1 MDVSFRGF
9 TPTRMRMTEFGDRR
23 CNPAPT
29 RQAGTR
35 TEPCRG
41 QPALAKR
48 VGAAATAAMLLTAGA
63 CGPGSD
69 APSVSSDSD
78 RGGISPSAT
87 VTPSPSPSD
96 QVRYPSLSRFTDPVD
111 RFAYKS
117 AYSDCRV
124 IGVEG
129 TAEAFGGDPDTPS
142 SVARAYAV
150 AIFRESEEHREATS
164 QGCLDAFEAEA
175 ER

>member
-1 MDVSFRGF
+1 MNVFCADSR
-9 TPTRMRMTEFGDRR
+9 PRMRMTAFGDRR
-23 CNPAPT
+23 GNPAPT

-35 TEPCRG
+35 TEPGRG
-41 QPALAKR
+41 QRALAKR
-48 VGAAATAAMLLTAGA
+48 VGAVATAAMLLTAGA

-69 APSVSSDSD
+69 APSVSPDSD
-78 RGGISPSAT
+78 RGGLSAPAT

-96 QVRYPSLSRFTDPVD
+96 EVRYPNLSRFTDPVD

-117 AYSDCRV
+117 AYSDCRL

-129 TAEAFGGDPDTPS
+129 TAEAFGGDPDAPS
-142 SVARAYAV
+142 SVARAYAI
-150 AIFRESEEHREATS
+150 AIFRDSEEHREATS

-175 ER
+175 E

>member
-1 MDVSFRGF
+1 MNVSFRGS
-9 TPTRMRMTEFGDRR
+9 TPPRMRMTAFGDRR
-23 CNPAPT
+23 GDPAAT

-35 TEPCRG
+35 TKRCRG
-41 QPALAKR
+41 QPTLAKR
-48 VGAAATAAMLLTAGA
+48 VGVVATAAMLLTAGA

-69 APSVSSDSD
+69 APSVSPDSD
-78 RGGISPSAT
+78 GISASAT
-87 VTPSPSPSD
+87 VTLSPSPSD
-96 QVRYPSLSRFTDPVD
+96 EVRYPSLSRFTDPVD

-117 AYSDCRV
+117 AYSDCRL

-129 TAEAFGGDPDTPS
+129 TAEAFGGDPDAPS

-175 ER
+175 E

>member
-1 MDVSFRGF
+1 
-9 TPTRMRMTEFGDRR
+9 
-23 CNPAPT
+23 
-29 RQAGTR
+29 
-35 TEPCRG
+35 
-41 QPALAKR
+41 LARR
-48 VGAAATAAMLLTAGA
+48 VGAVATAAMLLTAGA

-69 APSVSSDSD
+69 ARSVSPDSD
-78 RGGISPSAT
+78 RGDISASAT

-96 QVRYPSLSRFTDPVD
+96 EVQYPNLSRFTDPVD

-117 AYSDCRV
+117 AYSDCRL

-129 TAEAFGGDPDTPS
+129 TAEAFGGDPDAPS

-164 QGCLDAFEAEA
+164 QGCLDAFETEA
-175 ER
+175 E

>member
-1 MDVSFRGF
+1 MDVCFRRS
-9 TPTRMRMTEFGDRR
+9 TPTRMRMTVFGDRR
-23 CNPAPT
+23 GDPAPT
-29 RQAGTR
+29 RRAGTR
-35 TEPCRG
+35 TEPCTG

-48 VGAAATAAMLLTAGA
+48 VRAGDRRDTSYRRRVRSWIGRSV
-63 CGPGSD
+63 CQPGFGPGRYLGVRHGD
-69 APSVSSDSD
+69 ALPL
-78 RGGISPSAT
+78 
-87 VTPSPSPSD
+87 PSD
-96 QVRYPSLSRFTDPVD
+96 EVRYPNLSRFTDPVD

-117 AYSDCRV
+117 AYSDCRL

-129 TAEAFGGDPDTPS
+129 TAEAFGGDPDAPS

-175 ER
+175 E

>member
-1 MDVSFRGF
+1 
-9 TPTRMRMTEFGDRR
+9 MRMTAFGDRR
-23 CNPAPT
+23 GNPAPT

-41 QPALAKR
+41 QRALARR
-48 VGAAATAAMLLTAGA
+48 VGAVATAAMLLTAGA

-69 APSVSSDSD
+69 ARSVSPDSD
-78 RGGISPSAT
+78 RGGISASAT
-87 VTPSPSPSD
+87 VTPSPSD
-96 QVRYPSLSRFTDPVD
+96 EVRYPNLSRFTDPVD

-117 AYSDCRV
+117 AYSDCRL

-129 TAEAFGGDPDTPS
+129 TAEAFGGDPDAPS

-164 QGCLDAFEAEA
+164 QGCLDAFETEA
-175 ER
+175 E

>member
-9 TPTRMRMTEFGDRR
+9 TPPRMRMTAFGDRR
-23 CNPAPT
+23 GNPAPT
-29 RQAGTR
+29 RQPGTR
-35 TEPCRG
+35 TESGRG
-41 QPALAKR
+41 QRTLARR
-48 VGAAATAAMLLTAGA
+48 VGALATAAMLLTAGA

-69 APSVSSDSD
+69 APSVSPDSD
-78 RGGISPSAT
+78 RGGISASAT

-96 QVRYPSLSRFTDPVD
+96 EVRYPNLSRFTDPVD

-117 AYSDCRV
+117 AYSDCRL

-164 QGCLDAFEAEA
+164 QGCLDAFDAEA
-175 ER
+175 E